1 MLVFVLGEGSGLLV
15 ETVLRRSTV
24 PCCLFSVAVAVAV
37 GRARLWEAPGW
48 GSVRFH
54 SGTNFCP
61 GDASTGSGLRILVS
75 RAGAGRGAG
84 SARFGGL

>member
-15 ETVLRRSTV
+15 DTVLRRSTV
-24 PCCLFSVAVAVAV
+24 PCCLFSVAV

-54 SGTNFCP
+54 NGTNFCP

-75 RAGAGRGAG
+75 RAGAGEGAG